1 MKNVAPVMS
10 GILAMLLLWSL
21 GAWWVAT
28 PLLLPGPMETVQRAL
43 ALTLSGELPQHILSS
58 LVRLLVALLVGVPVG
73 AFLGCA
79 LGRWAVLDA
88 MVNPFVRMF
97 NSIPAIALVPFSLL
111 LFGINEMS
119 RYALLFY
126 TVSLTVLLSA
136 RQGVVSVPGLRL
148 RAAQMLGLSPQAIFF
163 RVVVPSCVPQIL
175 AGART
180 SVGLGVMVVVAAEM
194 LGADSGVGYLIMQAR
209 SQFDVSNLMTGILTL
224 GGLSIALDRMFVLGM
239 EKLLPRWSTKY
250 RIR

>member
-97 NSIPAIALVPFSLL
+97 NSIPAIALVPNKPGKA
-111 LFGINEMS
+111 FGGS
-119 RYALLFY
+119 F
-126 TVSLTVLLSA
+126 
-136 RQGVVSVPGLRL
+136 
-148 RAAQMLGLSPQAIFF
+148 
-163 RVVVPSCVPQIL
+163 
-175 AGART
+175 
-180 SVGLGVMVVVAAEM
+180 
-194 LGADSGVGYLIMQAR
+194 
-209 SQFDVSNLMTGILTL
+209 
-224 GGLSIALDRMFVLGM
+224 
-239 EKLLPRWSTKY
+239 
-250 RIR
+250 